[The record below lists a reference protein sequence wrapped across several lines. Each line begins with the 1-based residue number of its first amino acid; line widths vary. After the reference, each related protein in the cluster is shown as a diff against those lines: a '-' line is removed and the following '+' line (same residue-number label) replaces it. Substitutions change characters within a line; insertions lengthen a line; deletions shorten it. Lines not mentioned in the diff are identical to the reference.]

1 MSLVRRKIP
10 HEVKEY
16 ESTMFFGLT
25 TRQLI
30 CVAIM
35 LCLVIPTI
43 LINNMIFHLS
53 MDALGWIILVEGV
66 PPAVCG
72 WLKYNNMPVE
82 QIAIK
87 IFEFHFGEQK
97 RKWKF
102 MTTESRV
109 LDAMIEIELD
119 ELTKERN
126 EEIAEEKEREK
137 QEKIRNKKLKIKKK
151 EKKGKNKNA

>member
-25 TRQLI
+25 TRQVI
-30 CVAIM
+30 CVAVM
-35 LCLVIPTI
+35 LMLVIPTV
-43 LINNMIFHLS
+43 LINNSFLHLS
-53 MDALGWIILVEGV
+53 MDAMGWIVIVEAV
-66 PPAVCG
+66 PPVICG

-102 MTTESRV
+102 RTTESKV

-137 QEKIRNKKLKIKKK
+137 QEKKRNKKLKIKKK